1 MLNMY
6 FLRKYRYALMFL
18 LVLSF
23 CSVMVTHQINLNEDR
38 RIERREAFILLHS
51 RGYTNEA
58 ARLFN
63 KMVAE
68 VPNLSHKQLIND
80 FQRTVILV
88 DPSIEN
94 KGNLIWKY
102 HWYVSNE
109 MERRSVSALR
119 DALKLAGQGTN

>member
-1 MLNMY
+1 MY
-6 FLRKYRYALMFL
+6 FLRRYRYSLLFL

-23 CSVMVTHQINLNEDR
+23 CSVMVIRQMRLNEDR

-58 ARLFN
+58 TRLFE
-63 KMVAE
+63 KLVAE
-68 VPNLSHKQLIND
+68 VPNLTQKQLIND
-80 FQRTVILV
+80 FQRTVLLV

-102 HWYVSNE
+102 HWYISNE

-119 DALKLAGQGTN
+119 NALKLAGQGTN

>member
-1 MLNMY
+1 
-6 FLRKYRYALMFL
+6 
-18 LVLSF
+18 
-23 CSVMVTHQINLNEDR
+23 MVIRQMRLNEDR

-58 ARLFN
+58 TRLFE
-63 KMVAE
+63 KLVAE
-68 VPNLSHKQLIND
+68 VPNLTQKQLIND
-80 FQRTVILV
+80 FQRTVLLV

-102 HWYVSNE
+102 HWYISNE

-119 DALKLAGQGTN
+119 NALKLAGQGTN

>member
-1 MLNMY
+1 MY
-6 FLRKYRYALMFL
+6 FLRKYRYVWL
-18 LVLSF
+18 LLAMLIF
-23 CSVMVTHQINLNEDR
+23 CSVMVIRQVQLNDDR

-58 ARLFN
+58 ARLFK
-63 KMVAE
+63 KMVIE
-68 VPNLSHKQLIND
+68 VPTLTHKQLVSD

-102 HWYVSNE
+102 HWYISNE
-109 MERRSVSALR
+109 MERRSVDALK